1 MRISNQYTFYTSIQG
16 YTDGQSLLNK
26 YNLQLQTGQ
35 LIQHSF
41 ENANIYI
48 NGSRL
53 EYEIANIN
61 QIMQGTQ
68 SAQEIA
74 KNTDTA
80 LKNITELLEKFKVLL
95 TKAASDGNSQT
106 SREAIAKELK
116 LIKESIVN
124 IANTSINGQ
133 YLFAGSNTG
142 VKPFDKYGN
151 YTGNKDNI
159 FVVSGSGTQIPYNV
173 PGWDLFFK
181 PDTNE
186 NKVISTNVSFIDNR
200 FDTQNNPEQKKYLT
214 EDSKFSH
221 LIGQNYVQE
230 GELDPDKHFDL
241 AFDEKLP
248 FPSSAMYVQGVRPD
262 GTSFKATI
270 NVDPDGTIGDVLENI
285 GKLYGNTETN
295 KVVEVTM
302 NDSGQIE
309 IKNLKDGN
317 SSLDFHAVAL
327 TPQAKD
333 KEQII
338 ALKEA
343 AAAEGITMDQLTD
356 RIMQAAHNGNLD
368 NITNPVTVRVNNQD
382 FELNLHQTDFIKSNI
397 NGNKTNGADYDV
409 AFEKDGNTV
418 TGNVSQMI
426 KGTSEYATES
436 TKLSE
441 VIANSNGSMAGQ
453 SLQMEITSKN
463 GQTYNVTFD
472 LENSMVRYQDPN
484 NPNETIDFPITHS
497 QYNEATGTASGVQT
511 RPEDITYG
519 QLNDIIGMFASGNV
533 PTADINP
540 NANGTINNGDFQTI
554 QQNIS
559 NSKDSIEVNMDYK
572 GRISITDKFST
583 NTNISVT
590 IKDTNS
596 NSGFPTTGGQ
606 VASGPN
612 FVFSANNS
620 LTIDEP
626 NVDLIKDLDQMID
639 AVLSGN
645 MRADSEGSDPRNTGL
660 QGALE
665 RIDHLQDHV
674 RKLQTT
680 IGAYTNSIEE
690 TNKRMTFLNLNV
702 SSIKSTVTDADYGQ
716 TYMQFMQT
724 MISYQAMLSATSK
737 ISQMSLLNYM

>member
-1 MRISNQYTFYTSIQG
+1 MRISNQYTFYTSIQS

-68 SAQEIA
+68 SAQEMA

-186 NKVISTNVSFIDNR
+186 NKVISTNVSFVDNR
-200 FDTQNNPEQKKYLT
+200 YGKDEADKRKHLT
-214 EDSKFSH
+214 EESKFSH
-221 LIGQNYVQE
+221 LIGQNYVQN
-230 GELDPDKHFDL
+230 GKLDPDKHFDSNY
-241 AFDEKLP
+241 DDKLP
-248 FPSSAMYVQGVRPD
+248 FPSTAMYIQGVRPD
-262 GTSFKATI
+262 GTSFKATL
-270 NVDPDGTIGDVLENI
+270 NVGPDDKIGDVLNNI
-285 GKLYGNTETN
+285 GKLYGNTESN

-317 SSLDFHAVAL
+317 SSLDFHAVAM
-327 TPQAKD
+327 TPQIQD
-333 KEQII
+333 ETQIKEI
-338 ALKEA
+338 AEA
-343 AAAEGITMDQLTD
+343 AAAEGINMEEVTN
-356 RIMQAAHNGNLD
+356 RIMQAAHGGNL
-368 NITNPVTVRVNNQD
+368 NNTRSPVTI
-382 FELNLHQTDFIKSNI
+382 ELDGRQFTVDIYKTDFIKSNI
-397 NGNKTNGADYDV
+397 NGNKTNGAEYDV
-409 AFEKDGNTV
+409 AFEKDGNKV
-418 TGNVSQMI
+418 FGNVPQMI

-472 LENSMVRYQDPN
+472 LGNSTVSYVDPNDPN
-484 NPNETIDFPITHS
+484 NTISFPITHS

-533 PTADINP
+533 PTADIP
-540 NANGTINNGDFQTI
+540 VNANGTINNNDFQAI

-559 NSKDSIEVNMDYK
+559 NSKDSVEVNMDYK

-583 NTNISVT
+583 NTNIGLT

-596 NSGFPTTGGQ
+596 NANFPPAGEVRPG
-606 VASGPN
+606 SN

>member
-1 MRISNQYTFYTSIQG
+1 MRISNQYTFYTSIQN

-61 QIMQGTQ
+61 QVIQGTQ
-68 SAQEIA
+68 SAQEMS

-159 FVVSGSGTQIPYNV
+159 FVVSGSGTEIPYNI
-173 PGWDLFFK
+173 PGWDLIFK

-186 NKVISTNVSFIDNR
+186 NKVISTNVSFVDNR
-200 FDTQNNPEQKKYLT
+200 YGKDENDKRKFLDENSQ
-214 EDSKFSH
+214 FSH
-221 LIGQNYVQE
+221 LIGQNYIQN
-230 GELDPDKHFDL
+230 GKLDPDKNFNKDY
-241 AFDEKLP
+241 DEKLP
-248 FPSSAMYVQGVRPD
+248 FPSTAMYIQGVRPD

-270 NVDPDGTIGDVLENI
+270 NVGPEDKIGDVLNNI
-285 GKLYGNTETN
+285 GKLYGNTESN
-295 KVVEVTM
+295 KVVDVTI

-309 IKNLKDGN
+309 IKNLKDGS
-317 SSLDFHAVAL
+317 SSLDFHAVGM
-327 TPQAKD
+327 TPQMRD
-333 KEQII
+333 EEQIK
-338 ALKEA
+338 ALKQA
-343 AAAEGITMDQLTD
+343 ADDEGITMDEVTN
-356 RIMQAAHNGNLD
+356 RIMQAAHGGNL
-368 NITNPVTVRVNNQD
+368 NNTRSPVTIEINGQNFTVD
-382 FELNLHQTDFIKSNI
+382 IYKTDFVKSNI
-397 NGNKTNGADYDV
+397 NGQKTNGAEYDV
-409 AFEKDGNTV
+409 AFEKDGNKV
-418 TGNVSQMI
+418 FGNVSQVI
-426 KGTSEYATES
+426 KGTSDYATES
-436 TKLSE
+436 TKLSQ
-441 VIANSNGSMAGQ
+441 VIANSNGSMDDQ
-453 SLQMEITSKN
+453 RLQMEITSKS
-463 GQTYNVTFD
+463 GQTYNVTVN
-472 LENSMVRYQDPN
+472 LEASMVNFRRPDGTLIQIPFMNTDPN
-484 NPNETIDFPITHS
+484 NPNNISVT
-497 QYNEATGTASGVQT
+497 N
-511 RPEDITYG
+511 PEDITYG
-519 QLNDIIGMFASGNV
+519 QLNDIIGMIASDNI
-533 PTADINP
+533 PQATLAP
-540 NANGTINNGDFQTI
+540 ANANNFREYQRLV
-554 QQNIS
+554 S
-559 NSKDSIEVNMDYK
+559 NSRDSVEVNMDYK
-572 GRISITDKFST
+572 GRITVTDKFST
-583 NTNISVT
+583 NTNIGIT

-596 NSGFPTTGGQ
+596 NAGFPPAGQ
-606 VASGPN
+606 VTSGSN

-626 NVDLIKDLDQMID
+626 NVDLIKDLDKMID

-680 IGAYTNSIEE
+680 IGSYTNSIEE

>member
-1 MRISNQYTFYTSIQG
+1 MRISNQYTFYTSIQS

-68 SAQEIA
+68 SAQEMA

-95 TKAASDGNSQT
+95 TKAASDGNTQT

-186 NKVISTNVSFIDNR
+186 NKVISTNVSFVDNR
-200 FDTQNNPEQKKYLT
+200 YDPKDSPEQRKPLT
-214 EDSKFSH
+214 EESKFSH
-221 LIGQNYVQE
+221 LIGQNYIQN
-230 GELDPDKHFDL
+230 GKLDPDKDFEY
-241 AFDEKLP
+241 DETKLK
-248 FPSSAMYVQGVRPD
+248 FPSSAMYIQGVRPD
-262 GTSFKATI
+262 GTSFKATL
-270 NVDPDGTIGDVLENI
+270 NVGPDDKIGDVLENI
-285 GKLYGNTETN
+285 GKLYGNTEGN

-317 SSLDFHAVAL
+317 SSLDFHAVAM
-327 TPQAKD
+327 TPQMRD
-333 KEQII
+333 PEQVKQ
-338 ALKEA
+338 LSEA
-343 AAAEGITMDQLTD
+343 AQREGITMEQVTN
-356 RIMQAAHNGNLD
+356 RIMEAAHNGNL
-368 NITNPVTVRVNNQD
+368 NNTRNPVTVQVGGENFTVD
-382 FELNLHQTDFIKSNI
+382 IYKTDFIKSNI
-397 NGNKTNGADYDV
+397 NGNKTNGAEYDV

-453 SLQMEITSKN
+453 SLQMEITSKS
-463 GQTYNVTFD
+463 GQTYNVTVN
-472 LENSMVRYQDPN
+472 LEASMVSFNRPDGTLIQIPFMNTDPN
-484 NPNETIDFPITHS
+484 NPN
-497 QYNEATGTASGVQT
+497 NVVGTSS
-511 RPEDITYG
+511 EDITYG
-519 QLNDIIGMFASGNV
+519 QLNDIIGMIASDNI
-533 PTADINP
+533 PQNTLAPANADN
-540 NANGTINNGDFQTI
+540 FREYQRLV
-554 QQNIS
+554 S
-559 NSKDSIEVNMDYK
+559 NSRDSVEVNMDYK
-572 GRISITDKFST
+572 GRITVTDKFST
-583 NTNISVT
+583 NTNIGIT

-596 NSGFPTTGGQ
+596 NAGFPPAGQ
-606 VASGPN
+606 VTSGSN

>member
-1 MRISNQYTFYTSIQG
+1 MRISNQYTFYTSIQS

-68 SAQEIA
+68 SAQEMA

-186 NKVISTNVSFIDNR
+186 NKVISTNVSFVDNR
-200 FDTQNNPEQKKYLT
+200 YDPKDSPEQRKPLT
-214 EDSKFSH
+214 GESKFSH
-221 LIGQNYVQE
+221 LIGQNYIQN
-230 GELDPDKHFDL
+230 GKLDPDKHFDSNYE
-241 AFDEKLP
+241 EKLP
-248 FPSSAMYVQGVRPD
+248 FPSTAMYIQGVRLD
-262 GTSFKATI
+262 GTSFKATL
-270 NVDPDGTIGDVLENI
+270 NVGPDDKIGDVLENI
-285 GKLYGNTETN
+285 GKLYGNTEGN

-317 SSLDFHAVAL
+317 SSLDFHAVAM
-327 TPQAKD
+327 TPQIQD
-333 KEQII
+333 ETQIKEI
-338 ALKEA
+338 AAA
-343 AAAEGITMDQLTD
+343 AAAEGIDMKEVTN
-356 RIMQAAHNGNLD
+356 RIMQAAHGGNL
-368 NITNPVTVRVNNQD
+368 NNTRSPVTIQVNGQD
-382 FELNLHQTDFIKSNI
+382 FTVDIYKTDFIKSNI

-463 GQTYNVTFD
+463 GQTYNVTID

-533 PTADINP
+533 PTADIP
-540 NANGTINNGDFQTI
+540 VNNGVVNDADFQTI

-559 NSKDSIEVNMDYK
+559 NSKDSVEVNMDYK

-583 NTNISVT
+583 NTNIGLT

-596 NSGFPTTGGQ
+596 NANFPPAGEVTTG
-606 VASGPN
+606 SN